1 MATAS
6 IFICHAHAD
15 AAFAQDLALALETY
29 RLNIWRDTHG
39 LRGGERLAP
48 GIRWAIEQARQV
60 IVVLGLNTGD
70 PAWLRREIEIAQET
84 ERRRASSY
92 RVIPLLLPG
101 VDLAILNHWF
111 TPPPRTAPVRLSTEG
126 LGVVMPGLLTALGEP
141 LPSETATDR
150 TRPPPVE
157 LELIFSQS
165 SPPAPD
171 AWRLAARLNHHP
183 LRTPTIVSTNVGS
196 LPQPPDPRILRWYLQ
211 DHLCWPIDTVRQLAR
226 HVDTCLASWGHAL
239 YQATLGAPDLRDLVT
254 AWRDDPDARDRRL
267 VVRTDAAPATA
278 AAVLGLP
285 WELLH
290 DEASFLLQ
298 GKQPI
303 QFANQG
309 QARACRE
316 DPLRLTGLHAA

>member
-126 LGVVMPGLLTALGEP
+126 LA
-141 LPSETATDR
+141 
-150 TRPPPVE
+150 
-157 LELIFSQS
+157 
-165 SPPAPD
+165 
-171 AWRLAARLNHHP
+171 
-183 LRTPTIVSTNVGS
+183 
-196 LPQPPDPRILRWYLQ
+196 
-211 DHLCWPIDTVRQLAR
+211 
-226 HVDTCLASWGHAL
+226 
-239 YQATLGAPDLRDLVT
+239 
-254 AWRDDPDARDRRL
+254 
-267 VVRTDAAPATA
+267 
-278 AAVLGLP
+278 
-285 WELLH
+285 
-290 DEASFLLQ
+290 
-298 GKQPI
+298 
-303 QFANQG
+303 
-309 QARACRE
+309 ACR
-316 DPLRLTGLHAA
+316 T